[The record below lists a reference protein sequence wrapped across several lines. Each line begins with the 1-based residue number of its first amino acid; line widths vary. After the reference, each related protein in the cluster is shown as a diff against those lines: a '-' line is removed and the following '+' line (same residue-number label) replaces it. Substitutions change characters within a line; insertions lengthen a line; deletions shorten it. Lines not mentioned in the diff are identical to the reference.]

1 MFGFVLFG
9 FYFVGL
15 ACYFWPEIGYDFGK
29 GQIRSISK
37 IICLCPGISG
47 FCLGIGNTIMF
58 EMVYHTQPIAALFL
72 CASGQGVLSFFS
84 NSYSISHH
92 FFLFCYMASLVYIVV
107 QFCIETQSLW
117 VHAMP
122 FYAFTFLF
130 GATFLINVSL
140 KIKYKSIQA
149 IFELYWML
157 SFVYFFSLID
167 KNLTT

>member
-1 MFGFVLFG
+1 
-9 FYFVGL
+9 
-15 ACYFWPEIGYDFGK
+15 
-29 GQIRSISK
+29 
-37 IICLCPGISG
+37 
-47 FCLGIGNTIMF
+47 
-58 EMVYHTQPIAALFL
+58 
-72 CASGQGVLSFFS
+72 
-84 NSYSISHH
+84 
-92 FFLFCYMASLVYIVV
+92 V